1 MYNYRME
8 VNANNVNI
16 EELKKMATLIAMEQ
30 ANNQAHPKPTN
41 IPAKQASLKS
51 APLPPRPVAPK
62 AVPQPKMPTP
72 VPKKVSIQV
81 SNTSEDVSDI
91 VQMDNSNVVPNK
103 GGNQDCEGG
112 NQNGGDIVPVQ
123 NNDTFGI
130 MGMNVPKSTLYFTI
144 ILILIAVAIWYM
156 SKDKPKK
163 KKKDDEDE

>member
-8 VNANNVNI
+8 INADNVNI
-16 EELKKMATLIAMEQ
+16 EELKKMASLIAMEQ
-30 ANNQAHPKPTN
+30 ANNQTQAKSTH
-41 IPAKQASLKS
+41 IPAKQTSLKS
-51 APLPPRPVAPK
+51 APLPRPVAPK
-62 AVPQPKMPTP
+62 VIQQSKMPTP

-81 SNTSEDVSDI
+81 SNTSEDIADI
-91 VQMDNSNVVPNK
+91 VQMDNSNVTPNK
-103 GGNQDCEGG
+103 GDNQDGG
-112 NQNGGDIVPVQ
+112 AVISVQ

-156 SKDKPKK
+156 SRDIPKK